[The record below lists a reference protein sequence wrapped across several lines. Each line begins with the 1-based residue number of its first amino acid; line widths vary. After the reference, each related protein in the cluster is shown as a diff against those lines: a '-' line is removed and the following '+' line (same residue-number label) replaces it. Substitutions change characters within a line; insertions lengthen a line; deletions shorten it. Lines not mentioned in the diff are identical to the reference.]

1 MNKLI
6 EVNDDTFNSEVM
18 NSELPVL
25 VDFSAV
31 WCGPCKQLAPTLEA
45 LAEEYS
51 GKFKIAKVDVDNNNQ
66 VTQRYKI
73 MHLPTLMVFKRA
85 KCRRRLPDTATRLK
99 YLILLISTF
108 DWFTHLLI

>member
-51 GKFKIAKVDVDNNNQ
+51 GKFKIAKW
-66 VTQRYKI
+66 T
-73 MHLPTLMVFKRA
+73 
-85 KCRRRLPDTATRLK
+85 
-99 YLILLISTF
+99 
-108 DWFTHLLI
+108 

>member
-45 LAEEYS
+45 LAKEYS
-51 GKFKIAKVDVDNNNQ
+51 GKFKIAKVDVDKNNQ

-73 MHLPTLMVFKRA
+73 MNLPTLMVFK
-85 KCRRRLPDTATRLK
+85 KG
-99 YLILLISTF
+99 
-108 DWFTHLLI
+108 

>member
-18 NSELPVL
+18 NSELPVH

-45 LAEEYS
+45 LAKEYS

-73 MHLPTLMVFKRA
+73 MHLPT
-85 KCRRRLPDTATRLK
+85 
-99 YLILLISTF
+99 
-108 DWFTHLLI
+108 

>member
-6 EVNDDTFNSEVM
+6 DVNDDTFNSEVM

-45 LAEEYS
+45 LAEEYN

-66 VTQRYKI
+66 VTQRYNI
-73 MHLPTLMVFKRA
+73 MHLPTLMVFKKGEMQEAVTGYRNKA
-85 KCRRRLPDTATRLK
+85 QLSDIIDK
-99 YLILLISTF
+99 YI
-108 DWFTHLLI
+108 

>member
-45 LAEEYS
+45 LAKEYS

-66 VTQRYKI
+66 VTQR
-73 MHLPTLMVFKRA
+73 
-85 KCRRRLPDTATRLK
+85 
-99 YLILLISTF
+99 
-108 DWFTHLLI
+108 

>member
-51 GKFKIAKVDVDNNNQ
+51 GKFKIAKVDVDSNNQ

-73 MHLPTLMVFKRA
+73 MHLPTLMVFKKGEIQEAVTGYRNKA
-85 KCRRRLPDTATRLK
+85 QLSDIIDK
-99 YLILLISTF
+99 YI
-108 DWFTHLLI
+108 

>member
-51 GKFKIAKVDVDNNNQ
+51 GKFKIAKVDVDDNNQ

-73 MHLPTLMVFKRA
+73 MPLPTLMVFKKGEIQESVTGYRNKA
-85 KCRRRLPDTATRLK
+85 QLSDIIDK
-99 YLILLISTF
+99 YI
-108 DWFTHLLI
+108 